1 MKEKRR
7 AIRVVALV
15 IAIALLNLGDLF
27 MTLQYRE
34 INMMVEGNSVAA
46 KLVYYPSP
54 WPLIF
59 YKVGSVGFAC
69 FIFIQLR
76 EKKLVEIVAFSMVIL
91 FSLLILVWQG
101 YMDAIDEITSGSND
115 IHETYRAIQQMKE
128 N

>member
-15 IAIALLNLGDLF
+15 FAIALLNLGDLF

-34 INMMVEGNSVAA
+34 INMMVESNVVAA
-46 KLVYYPSP
+46 QFVYHPSP

-69 FIFIQLR
+69 FVFIQLR
-76 EKKLVEIVAFSMVIL
+76 KKKLVEIVAFSMVIL

-101 YMDAIDEITSGSND
+101 YMDAIDDITSGSNNA
-115 IHETYRAIQQMKE
+115 HETYKAIQHMKE

>member
-34 INMMVEGNSVAA
+34 IDMMVESNSVAA
-46 KLVYYPSP
+46 KLVYHPSP

-59 YKVGSVGFAC
+59 YKIGSVGFAC

-76 EKKLVEIVAFSMVIL
+76 EKKLVEVVAFSMVII
-91 FSLLILVWQG
+91 FSLLILVWQSYINTINEIANSG
-101 YMDAIDEITSGSND
+101 YGEA
-115 IHETYRAIQQMKE
+115 AIQQMKE
-128 N
+128 